1 MNCSPD
7 VKKDIYDFFNN
18 IDKYITEVKKIEN
31 PTLPNTS
38 LVDCKHFSNQEDL
51 GNKEKAESLCNSF
64 ASLNKFLVPI
74 KKEDHLDPC
83 NFLNYWLNSELSQPF
98 FNEDN
103 CISYVYNVM
112 DSHLGSKPDY
122 NSLDCQLYNINKV
135 ELNKMNK
142 LYNFYKNYSKL
153 NTIIDSNW
161 KEKKIEILT
170 LSTQC
175 CADYN
180 DVSYLCNVDNENK
193 NPEFCKKL
201 NNFKS
206 KYDNLDKKDVQQ
218 GSDFSDHF
226 ITLSKCPNNKIIT
239 TAVTGTVV
247 GLIPLFGVLYK
258 VIELNIKL

>member
-74 KKEDHLDPC
+74 KKEDHLDP
-83 NFLNYWLNSELSQPF
+83 Y
-98 FNEDN
+98 N

-206 KYDNLDKKDVQQ
+206 KYDELDKKVVEPRY
-218 GSDFSDHF
+218 DFSDYF
-226 ITLSKCPNNKIIT
+226 IILSKCPNTKIIS

-247 GLIPLFGVLYK
+247 GLIPLMGVLYK
-258 VIELNIKL
+258 VI